1 MDGKVYAVA
10 QILFSIF
17 ASHSCV
23 ARYKAIVTAGMAEL
37 GWYDFAILVEVE
49 VWHSFIVVF

>member
-1 MDGKVYAVA
+1 MDGEVYAVA

-49 VWHSFIVVF
+49 V